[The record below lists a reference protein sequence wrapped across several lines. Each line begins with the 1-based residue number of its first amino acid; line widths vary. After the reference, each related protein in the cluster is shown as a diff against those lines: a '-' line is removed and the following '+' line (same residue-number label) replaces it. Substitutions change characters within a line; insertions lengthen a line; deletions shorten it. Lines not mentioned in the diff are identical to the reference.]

1 MEKIKILFVCI
12 HNSARSQM
20 AEAFVNRFHSD
31 NFIAESAGLEPG
43 KLNPLVVKSMAEIG
57 IDISKNETKDV
68 FDFFKEGRRYDYVVT
83 VCDQASGERCPI
95 FPGARKTINYSFED
109 PSVLTGIDEEKL
121 FEIGKIRDEIKTRIE
136 KLCLEIKEKTP
147 TP

>member
-1 MEKIKILFVCI
+1 MEKIKILFVCV

-20 AEAFVNRFHSD
+20 AEAFVNSYHND
-31 NFIAESAGLEPG
+31 KFIAESAGLEPG
-43 KLNPLVVKSMAEIG
+43 SLNQLVVKSMSEIG

-95 FPGARKTINYSFED
+95 FPGARKTINYSFDD
-109 PSVLTGIDEEKL
+109 PSALTGSDEEKL
-121 FEIGKIRDEIKTRIE
+121 IKIAKIRDEIKKQIE
-136 KLCLEIKEKTP
+136 LLCKEIEEQNL
-147 TP
+147 

>member
-1 MEKIKILFVCI
+1 
-12 HNSARSQM
+12 M
-20 AEAFVNRFHSD
+20 AEAFVNRFHND
-31 NFIAESAGLEPG
+31 KFIAESAGLEPG

-68 FDFFKEGRRYDYVVT
+68 FDFFKEGRRYEYVVT
-83 VCDQASGERCPI
+83 VCDQASGERCPV
-95 FPGARKTINYSFED
+95 FPGARKTINYSFKD
-109 PSVLTGIDEEKL
+109 PSALSGSDDEKL

-136 KLCLEIKEKTP
+136 KLCLEITEKTQ